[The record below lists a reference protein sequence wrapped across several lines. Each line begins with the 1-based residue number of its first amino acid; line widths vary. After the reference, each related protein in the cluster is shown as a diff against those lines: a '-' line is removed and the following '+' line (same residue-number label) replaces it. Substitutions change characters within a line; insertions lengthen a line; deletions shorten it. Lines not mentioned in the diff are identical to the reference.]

1 MKVVLALSLFIQ
13 MAVISLSPAES
24 AKVIGGW
31 KVEIVFGNG
40 ETRSVRF
47 DAQASGKGNLVLL
60 IPKPISVGAAEGPAA
75 TWGETD
81 NGSITFSGP
90 VQFPLGNVGLLRGM
104 LVLRGHFQSEG
115 LITGDATFFPADQAV
130 KDPKAEPSKR
140 GTFKAT
146 RVAE

>member
-13 MAVISLSPAES
+13 MAVISLSPAEP

-31 KVEIVFGNG
+31 KVEIVFGNS

-47 DAQASGKGNLVLL
+47 DAQGSGKGSLVLL

-90 VQFPLGNVGLLRGM
+90 VQFPLGNVGLLRGT
-104 LVLRGHFQSEG
+104 LLLRGHFQSEG
-115 LITGDATFFPADQAV
+115 LIAGEATFFSADQDV
-130 KDPKAEPSKR
+130 KDPKADPSKR

-146 RVAE
+146 RIAE

>member
-13 MAVISLSPAES
+13 MAVITLSPAEP

-31 KVEIVFGNG
+31 KVEIIFGNG

-47 DAQASGKGNLVLL
+47 DAQASGKGSLVLL

-75 TWGETD
+75 TWSESD

-90 VQFPLGNVGLLRGM
+90 VQFPLGNVGLLRGT
-104 LVLRGHFQSEG
+104 LVLRGHFQPEG
-115 LITGDATFFPADQAV
+115 SISGEAAFFPAEQGL